1 MLDETSTRRV
11 GVVAIL
17 TVLGLFT
24 TSAAAAD
31 QVPAYLDILSANIVE
46 LPPIDAASV
55 PARAVRLSL
64 ELAGA
69 PSCTPAT
76 GYLAYG
82 FLIDADKNAAT
93 GLSPAAFQPLGVDAQ
108 AVALCDPGT
117 SAFRSLLGDVTLA
130 TDPMTG
136 ATTLAIETVVAKLPS
151 LDLHWIAYAQ
161 EVSRFIR
168 LPAAPGHSA
177 WATHE
182 IDIW

>member
-1 MLDETSTRRV
+1 MDVTSTRRV

-17 TVLGLFT
+17 TALGLFT
-24 TSAAAAD
+24 ASAAAAG

-46 LPPIDAASV
+46 LPPIDSASV
-55 PARAVRLSL
+55 PARAVLLSL
-64 ELAGA
+64 TLAGA
-69 PSCTPAT
+69 PSCTPST

-82 FLIDADKNAAT
+82 FLIDADKDAGT
-93 GLSPAAFQPLGVDAQ
+93 GLGPGAFQPLGVDAQ
-108 AVALCDPGT
+108 AVALCDQGT
-117 SAFRSLLGDVTLA
+117 STFRSLLGDVTLA

-136 ATTLAIETVVAKLPS
+136 NTTLAIQSVVAKLPS

-161 EVSRFIR
+161 EGSQFIR

-182 IDIW
+182 IDTW